1 MKTTSLLIGA
11 LLLGT
16 GTSVHAQSSQRITAG
31 KSTEYGL
38 VYSLPLTAIDIYVEA
53 RLVEE
58 TPGEFYNYS
67 RRHLGDAG
75 AITTPSRSADV
86 QSVTIVPRGV
96 SDPENRW
103 VAQFKAGSTPY
114 MILDAEGVPL
124 AINTTE
130 TAVSAEIDIPQPKSA
145 APSPLEGPMARQ
157 AVTQEMARSS
167 SIAKRAELA
176 AERIF
181 EIRETRS
188 DILSGQAD
196 NAPADGKAM
205 QLVLDNLSAQEAALM
220 AMFTG
225 VKSET
230 TVVQK
235 YTLVPDSTEFQGRI
249 LGRLSP
255 VDGLIEADNLAG
267 APIKVSLEIVERGQM
282 PVNEKGER
290 KTFPKGGV
298 AYGIPGKAKITLE
311 YEGSEI
317 ASTIIP
323 MAQFGTTFGLDP
335 ALFTNKKEPSKVI
348 FEPTTGAI
356 LTLGPAE

>member
-1 MKTTSLLIGA
+1 MKRTSPLIGA
-11 LLLGT
+11 LLLSSLT
-16 GTSVHAQSSQRITAG
+16 GAWSQTSQRITAG

-38 VYSLPLTAIDIYVEA
+38 VYSLPVTALDIYVEA
-53 RLVEE
+53 RLTQE

-67 RRHLGDAG
+67 RRHMGDAT
-75 AITTPSRSADV
+75 AITTPSRRATV
-86 QSVTIVPRGV
+86 ESVTIVPRGV
-96 SDPENRW
+96 GNSDNRW

-114 MILDAEGVPL
+114 MILDGEGVPL

-130 TAVSAEIDIPQPKSA
+130 TAPVQVPSLPIAKAA
-145 APSPLEGPMARQ
+145 APSPLEGAAARQ

-181 EIRETRS
+181 ELREIRS
-188 DILSGQAD
+188 DILSGQAE
-196 NAPADGKAM
+196 NPPADGKAM

-225 VKSET
+225 VHSEA

-235 YTLVPDSTEFQGRI
+235 YTLLPDSTEFSGRV
-249 LGRLSP
+249 LARLSA
-255 VDGLIEADNLAG
+255 VDGLIDADNLAG
-267 APIKVSLEIVERGQM
+267 APIKVSLKVIERGEM
-282 PVNEKGER
+282 PVNEKGEV

-298 AYGIPGKAKITLE
+298 AYGIPGKARITVE
-311 YEGSEI
+311 FEGNEI
-317 ASTIIP
+317 GSIILP

-348 FEPTTGAI
+348 FDPSTGAV

>member
-1 MKTTSLLIGA
+1 MNTKSLLVGA

-16 GTSVHAQSSQRITAG
+16 IPCAQAQTSQRITAG

-53 RLVEE
+53 RLVEQ

-67 RRHLGDAG
+67 RRHMGDAG
-75 AITTPSRSADV
+75 AITTHSRRATV
-86 QSVTIVPRGV
+86 ESVTIVPRGV
-96 SDPENRW
+96 GNPRNRW

-114 MILDAEGVPL
+114 MILDGEGVPL

-130 TAVSAEIDIPQPKSA
+130 TAPVAEAQIPVAKAA

-167 SIAKRAELA
+167 SVAKRAELA

-225 VKSET
+225 VRTES

-235 YTLVPDSTEFQGRI
+235 FTILPDSTEFNGQI
-249 LGRLSP
+249 LARLSP
-255 VDGLIEADNLAG
+255 VDGLLEADNLAG
-267 APIKVSLEIVERGQM
+267 APIKVSLQVIERGKM
-282 PVNEKGER
+282 PVNEKGEQ

-298 AYGIPGKAKITLE
+298 AYGIPGKARITVE
-311 YEGSEI
+311 FEGNTVGS
-317 ASTIIP
+317 IILP

-335 ALFTNKKEPSKVI
+335 SLFTNKKEPSKVI
-348 FEPTTGAI
+348 FDPTTGAI